1 VIDETMRALADPT
14 RREILRS
21 LREGDLSAGDIAAR
35 FDMTAPS
42 ISHHLN
48 VLKEAGLVQA
58 IRDGRHIIY
67 SLNSTVFQDFMQE
80 FLELMQK
87 SGGRS

>member
-1 VIDETMRALADPT
+1 MRALADPT

-21 LREGDLSAGDIAAR
+21 LREGDLSAGDIAGR

-58 IRDGRHIIY
+58 IRNGRHIIY
-67 SLNSTVFQDFMQE
+67 SLNSTVFQEFMQE
-80 FLELMQK
+80 LLELMNK
-87 SGGRS
+87 GGRT

>member
-1 VIDETMRALADPT
+1 MRALADPT

-21 LREGDLSAGDIAAR
+21 LREGDLSAGDIAGR
-35 FDMTAPS
+35 FEMTAPS

-58 IRDGRHIIY
+58 IRNGRHIIY

-80 FLELMQK
+80 LLELMQK
-87 SGGRS
+87 GGGRS